1 MVWITKREIAYYLI
15 LKQVFQNRIFNLG
28 EALDILTLFGSK
40 RTTRKIIKILVSRGL
55 LERVDVYQ
63 YKVKDLE
70 SSLLLNLRAYLAQR
84 IYKRLKSLGF
94 DVSLGLEDDKE
105 YIAVH
110 GCNDALR
117 SMINILNKFIDVK
130 CVD

>member
-117 SMINILNKFIDVK
+117 SMINILNKFVDVK